1 MLQAGDE
8 MGRTQG
14 GNNNAYA
21 QDNEISWVDWELDDP
36 KRALLD
42 FTSRMIEIRQTNPVF
57 RRRRFFQ
64 GRPIRGDDVKDIIWL
79 SADGNEMTD
88 DEWRHGGAR
97 CLGMYLAGEGLSMI
111 DDRGVPVV
119 GESAIA
125 LFNANRHAV
134 DFALPDNLPEKDW
147 QVAIDTQA
155 EHAEPGPRLALPVS
169 YRLAPHS
176 FALLFRA
183 P

>member
-8 MGRTQG
+8 MGRSQQ

-21 QDNEISWVDWELDDP
+21 QDNEISWVDWDLDAP

-42 FTSRMIEIRQTNPVF
+42 FTSRMIGIRQGNPVF

-64 GRPIRGDDVKDIIWL
+64 GRPIRGDDVQDIVWL

-97 CLGMYLAGEGLSMI
+97 CLGMYLAGEGLSMV
-111 DDRGVPVV
+111 DDRGMPVI
-119 GESAIA
+119 GESVIA
-125 LFNANRHAV
+125 LFNANRDPV
-134 DFALPDNLPEKDW
+134 DFALPGNLPEKDW
-147 QVAIDTQA
+147 QVELDTQG
-155 EHAEPGPRLALPVS
+155 ERGEPGGRLTLPAT

-176 FALLFRA
+176 MALLVRTT
-183 P
+183 